1 MVDTPAQDT
10 YTKTQKFVDDLKE
23 TINNNNLAFQENLQS
38 TFAKANNQSDLSK
51 ILLEYQK
58 KFTDDKSD
66 YLSGDAMQEWAEN
79 LSQIMVLGQK
89 LSLDIFLN
97 STKQPDTKV
106 IDPIGVGDSWLDIW
120 SSFAKKPETI
130 IDYNVNLWQ
139 NYMSLCGQTFKRLN
153 GEHVEPLMKTAKN
166 DRRFKADVWNDTIF
180 DFIKQCYLMMSDSMI
195 EAIATAC
202 NDLKH
207 KDKERTLFFAK
218 QFIDA
223 MSPSNFLMTNPEA
236 LQETFKTGG
245 KNLVKGLENLI
256 RDYARGNGRLMISQ
270 TDFNAF
276 KVGVDLATTKGK
288 VVFRNELVELIH
300 YTPTTQKTYAIP
312 LLILPPFINKFYIL
326 DLKPENSMIKW
337 LVSKGFSVFVASW
350 KNPTAEYA
358 NYSFKEYI
366 DKGLMAC
373 ISAILKMTGQKKVS
387 AVGYCIAGTMLTM
400 ALARMKKQGQDL
412 IANATY
418 FASQS
423 DFSDAGELSL
433 FINQKQIDN
442 YTQIMKNAGGILE
455 GTQMADTF
463 NMLRANDLVWSFVI
477 NNYLMGK
484 NPFPFDLLYWNSDTT
499 NIPMQLQIDYLK
511 SCYLNNDLA
520 NNRFKIDNM
529 LIEPNLINI
538 PMYIQSSKEDHIAPV
553 ASVYRGAKLYQG
565 LVRFITAGSGHIAGV
580 INHPDKQK
588 YQYWTNDKKPTR
600 FAGSFDD
607 WFAGATEHSGSWWLD
622 WHEWLI
628 KQSGEQIEAFKPAME
643 YMIDNAPG
651 QYVMG

>member
-1 MVDTPAQDT
+1 MADTDTKNTLKDNQFIQDLKKSIADNT
-10 YTKTQKFVDDLKE
+10 LHLQEALTKTQ
-23 TINNNNLAFQENLQS
+23 IS
-38 TFAKANNQSDLSK
+38 SDLSK
-51 ILLEYQK
+51 LISDYQK
-58 KFTDDKSD
+58 NILPNNAEH
-66 YLSGDAMQEWAEN
+66 LSVDSIQEWIQN
-79 LSQIMVLGQK
+79 LTQMMVLGQK
-89 LSLDIFLN
+89 LSVDIFLN
-97 STKQPDTKV
+97 ASQKYDVTTA
-106 IDPIGVGDSWLDIW
+106 DPLGISETWLDIW
-120 SSFAKKPETI
+120 ASFAKKPETI
-130 IDYNVNLWQ
+130 IDYNLNLWHD
-139 NYMSLCGQTFKRLN
+139 YMSLCTQTFKRLS
-153 GEHVEPLMKTAKN
+153 GEQAPPVIPTPKN
-166 DRRFKADVWNDTIF
+166 DRRFKADVWNDATF
-180 DFIKQCYLMMSDSMI
+180 DFIRQCYLMMSDSMVH
-195 EAIATAC
+195 AIDKAC
-202 NDLKH
+202 YDLRPKE
-207 KDKERTLFFAK
+207 KERTLFFVK

-245 KNLVKGLENLI
+245 KNLVKGLENLV
-256 RDYARGNGRLMISQ
+256 RDFERGKGRLMISQ

-276 KVGVDLATTKGK
+276 KVGVDLAATKGK

-300 YTPTTQKTYAIP
+300 YTPTTPQTYAIP

-350 KNPTAEYA
+350 KNPTAKYA
-358 NYSFKEYI
+358 HYSFKEYI
-366 DKGLMAC
+366 DKGLIAC
-373 ISAILKMTGQKKVS
+373 ITAILKMTGQKKVS

-433 FINQKQIDN
+433 FINEKQINN
-442 YTQIMKNAGGILE
+442 YIQIMQKAGGILE

-463 NMLRANDLVWSFVI
+463 NMLRSNDLVWSFVV

-484 NPFPFDLLYWNSDTT
+484 SPFPFDLLYWNSDTT

-520 NNRFKIDNM
+520 NNRFKIDNI
-529 LIEPNLINI
+529 LIEPSLINI

-553 ASVYRGAKLYQG
+553 ASVFRGAKLYNG

-588 YQYWTNDKKPTR
+588 YQYWTNDKKPVD
-600 FAGSFDD
+600 FAGSFDE
-607 WFAGATEHSGSWWLD
+607 WFSGATEHTGSWWLD

-628 KQSGEQIEAFKPAME
+628 KQSGKQIEAFVPAME
-643 YMIDNAPG
+643 YVLDNAPG
-651 QYVMG
+651 QYVRE